1 MTGGTG
7 SLASPAVMLVA
18 APALL
23 ELTDRVLPDGRVVVR
38 SSLIE
43 AGSASLYNDQG
54 DGTIIDGDFVPE
66 LIGADVIISRV
77 LVTTNGQLR
86 LNRVGST
93 NIETLFTT
101 GAYADAL
108 THVQVERDS
117 ALSFAASDIDAAT
130 SSAVRLRYNLTAA
143 ELAIIDGIADGQRWI
158 LTFTQPEPAVVLSVE
173 LPGITGGTGALASPA
188 VTTIAAAVSTVVV
201 ELPALTGGVGS
212 LTAPAV
218 TLVPPPVIPVEI
230 PPLTGGTGSLAAP
243 TITLVTPPALSVE
256 LPPLTGGTGTLAAPA
271 ITLVTPPVLPVQIPA
286 LTGAAGSLAPL
297 AVTLNTAAV
306 LTVEIP
312 TLTGGV
318 GSLAAPAVTLVPPLL
333 TLPDI
338 AIPAGRRLVGTTE
351 GSLLA
356 SVADVVAD
364 IFGVM
369 YIAGDT
375 VLAGDDPVDLGD
387 TGLSVVR
394 ILQTSNNQ
402 LRINENGAG
411 DFLALYSAGGTY
423 AARQF
428 HVQVDTATVVTVTA
442 ADIDAGTSTAD
453 RLRWNLTATQ
463 QTELQS
469 LDLGSRFIH
478 FITEPDT
485 AAVLAVELPGL
496 TGGVGS
502 LASLAVQ
509 VVTPPV
515 LAVEIPAI
523 TGGTGSL
530 AAPEVTLFDV
540 QPEIIAILVQLP
552 TITGGSGSL
561 AAIAVTV
568 VTPSITTIVV
578 RIPAITGGT
587 GTIASPAVTVVTG
600 TTPVTP
606 VTPGADG
613 SVEILEADRSAV
625 VVLPDGGTSLSRIV
639 KSFEVTELLTAYGRQ
654 ESVSHLFL
662 SGFSPVVTADPPVLT
677 RRRIVRVSRTGQ
689 VPEEW
694 RISQSVRHVDGLA
707 DAQLQ
712 LEPLWMDLSGR
723 ISKRVT
729 GQVQRVDWTLVG
741 RTPAEAL
748 AAILD
753 DAPGFVA
760 GTVDAAFAGASVALH
775 ALVSTHLDLLRQLC
789 DAVTAAAGVRCEWDV
804 VPSAGDYTV
813 NLVRAVG
820 GTIVHPVEGPV
831 GGSNR
836 RALTVTRDAT
846 RYFSRVVA
854 LSGPD
859 GETGTLAGAR
869 WLVASQSGT
878 AVVLEGDPVYV
889 GSAIVPDGEL
899 YLAQEG
905 VREAVVSLVVPR
917 TVVLG
922 AATGFTSGEPAWFET
937 AVSGGFAGLAH
948 VADYA
953 AEAVTGVKDRPL
965 RRPDIPPWPNL
976 LDDAEV
982 SADLSEFV
990 GGMPRGVITS
1000 DVSVTVTRETD
1011 ARYVQFGAAAARVEA
1026 DAGSYI
1032 ETTDIDLSGEGYTS
1046 FWLFA
1051 RVLSGRFRMSLVS
1064 SADPNNADFPAGVVY
1079 PRGEQLTG
1087 AADIVFRGPRRRRP
1101 RSAARPVPPAAG
1113 VDRGRHGAHSRRVDG
1128 DALDG
1133 TAGVCARHGTRGAL
1147 AGRGVPARDGGGSP
1161 AGAGAGC
1168 VGGPEPYGRHGGP
1181 ACDRCVRPR
1190 P

>member
-1 MTGGTG
+1 MTLVVPAVLSVQIPSLTGGVGTLASPAVTLVSAPVLAVQLPTLTGGTG
-7 SLASPAVMLVA
+7 SLASPEVTLVSA
-18 APALL
+18 AALL

-143 ELAIIDGIADGQRWI
+143 ELATIQGITDGVRWI
-158 LTFTQPEPAVVLSVE
+158 LTFTQPEPAAVLSVE

-188 VTTIAAAVSTVVV
+188 VTTVAAAVSTIVV

-212 LTAPAV
+212 LAAPAV
-218 TLVPPPVIPVEI
+218 TLVTPPVLPVEL

-243 TITLVTPPALSVE
+243 
-256 LPPLTGGTGTLAAPA
+256 A
-271 ITLVTPPVLPVQIPA
+271 ITLVTPAVLSVQIPA
-286 LTGAAGSLAPL
+286 LTGATGSLAPL

-306 LTVEIP
+306 LAVEIP

-318 GSLAAPAVTLVPPLL
+318 GSLAAPAVTLVLPLL

-338 AIPAGRRLVGTTE
+338 AIPTGRRLVGTTE

-375 VLAGDDPVDLGD
+375 VLAGDDPVALGD

-485 AAVLAVELPGL
+485 
-496 TGGVGS
+496 
-502 LASLAVQ
+502 
-509 VVTPPV
+509 PPV

-530 AAPEVTLFDV
+530 AAPEVTLFEV

-568 VTPSITTIVV
+568 VTPSITTISV

-760 GTVDAAFAGASVALH
+760 GTVDAAFRRRQRGAARARQH
-775 ALVSTHLDLLRQLC
+775 APRPPAPAVRRGDGSGGRPVRVGRGTVRGRTTPSTWC
-789 DAVTAAAGVRCEWDV
+789 G
-804 VPSAGDYTV
+804 PSAG
-813 NLVRAVG
+813 L
-820 GTIVHPVEGPV
+820 
-831 GGSNR
+831 SC
-836 RALTVTRDAT
+836 TR
-846 RYFSRVVA
+846 SR
-854 LSGPD
+854 D
-859 GETGTLAGAR
+859 R
-869 WLVASQSGT
+869 W
-878 AVVLEGDPVYV
+878 
-889 GSAIVPDGEL
+889 
-899 YLAQEG
+899 
-905 VREAVVSLVVPR
+905 
-917 TVVLG
+917 
-922 AATGFTSGEPAWFET
+922 
-937 AVSGGFAGLAH
+937 
-948 VADYA
+948 
-953 AEAVTGVKDRPL
+953 AEA
-965 RRPDIPPWPNL
+965 
-976 LDDAEV
+976 
-982 SADLSEFV
+982 
-990 GGMPRGVITS
+990 
-1000 DVSVTVTRETD
+1000 
-1011 ARYVQFGAAAARVEA
+1011 
-1026 DAGSYI
+1026 
-1032 ETTDIDLSGEGYTS
+1032 
-1046 FWLFA
+1046 
-1051 RVLSGRFRMSLVS
+1051 
-1064 SADPNNADFPAGVVY
+1064 
-1079 PRGEQLTG
+1079 
-1087 AADIVFRGPRRRRP
+1087 
-1101 RSAARPVPPAAG
+1101 
-1113 VDRGRHGAHSRRVDG
+1113 
-1128 DALDG
+1128 
-1133 TAGVCARHGTRGAL
+1133 TAGH
-1147 AGRGVPARDGGGSP
+1147 
-1161 AGAGAGC
+1161 
-1168 VGGPEPYGRHGGP
+1168 
-1181 ACDRCVRPR
+1181 
-1190 P
+1190 